1 MLYYCLLLEVLA
13 TRPACH
19 DGSIISMNIEMFLEI
34 RDLFEAFFTP
44 EDGAS
49 IRFFTSVSPHMI
61 EQALDAF
68 EELATPRLIARV
80 VGHGLR
86 YLVTITRH
94 LVVDLS
100 LKSELA
106 EKGGFRHWMSLAY
119 LLQIH
124 LFTMSDFYFNF
135 DRE

>member
-13 TRPACH
+13 TRSACH
-19 DGSIISMNIEMFLEI
+19 DSSIFSMNIEMFLKI

-44 EDGAS
+44 EDWAS
-49 IRFFTSVSPHMI
+49 VGFFTSVSPHMI

-80 VGHGLR
+80 VRHGLR
-86 YLVTITRH
+86 YLVTITRY
-94 LVVDLS
+94 LVVDLP

-106 EKGGFRHWMSLAY
+106 EKGGFRHRMSLAY
-119 LLQIH
+119 LL
-124 LFTMSDFYFNF
+124 
-135 DRE
+135 

>member
-19 DGSIISMNIEMFLEI
+19 DSSIFSMNIEMFLEI
-34 RDLFEAFFTP
+34 RDLFKAFFTP

-49 IRFFTSVSPHMI
+49 VWFFTSVSPHMI
-61 EQALDAF
+61 EQALDSL
-68 EELATPRLIARV
+68 EKLAASWLIARV

-86 YLVTITRH
+86 YLVTTTRH
-94 LVVDLS
+94 LVVDLP

-106 EKGGFRHWMSLAY
+106 EKG
-119 LLQIH
+119 
-124 LFTMSDFYFNF
+124 
-135 DRE
+135 